1 MITMSP
7 DEASKLTPEEILK
20 IYYQTGSIYIK
31 NNPMT
36 LDELALMYGTDKSSA
51 GHNYCKYYEMLFR
64 WATPHMPNVLEIGID
79 KGNSLKVW
87 AKYFEGGIIHGI
99 DIRGDY
105 DYLKEWARENWLCM
119 ETHVVDH
126 SNKADLIAFGEQHDQ
141 YFDIIIE
148 DGSHQSA
155 DSILT
160 FETLFPYLKSGGFY
174 AIEDMLCD
182 YDNRWNKGASS
193 LNRVKQMVGE
203 VNMNGLV
210 SNDAICANKI
220 DAVKKYSGTH
230 FENNIEFILV
240 SMGLCIIKKI

>member
-1 MITMSP
+1 MIRINP
-7 DEASKLTPEEILK
+7 DDLPKMTPEEIFK
-20 IYYQTGSIYIK
+20 IFEQQGVIYL
-31 NNPMT
+31 NNSMGA
-36 LDELALMYGTDKSSA
+36 LDELALRYGTDKASS
-51 GHNYCKYYEMLFR
+51 GHNYCKYYEMFFEPMRRQMINL
-64 WATPHMPNVLEIGID
+64 LEIGID
-79 KGNSLKVW
+79 KGDSIKMW
-87 AKYFEGGIIHGI
+87 SDYFRMAQIHGI

-105 DYLKEWARENWLCM
+105 EYLRKEAVGYM
-119 ETHVVDH
+119 VKTHTVDH
-126 SNKADLIAFGEQHDQ
+126 SNKADLIMFGESHDK

-174 AIEDMLCD
+174 CIEDMLCD

-220 DAVKKYSGTH
+220 EAVKKYSGTY
-230 FENNIEFILV
+230 FENNIEFIFV
-240 SMGLCIIKKI
+240 SMGLCVIKKI

>member
-1 MITMSP
+1 MGI
-7 DEASKLTPEEILK
+7 TPEEVIRM
-20 IYYQTGSIYIK
+20 YNETGIMLFK
-31 NNPMT
+31 NITMT
-36 LDELALMYGTDKSSA
+36 LDELAIYYGTDKSSN
-51 GHNYCKYYEMLFR
+51 GHNYCKYYEMFFSALR
-64 WATPHMPNVLEIGID
+64 LSMPNVLEIGID
-79 KGNSLKVW
+79 KGDSLKLW
-87 AKYFEGGIIHGI
+87 AKYFEGGVVHGI

-105 DYLKEWARENWLCM
+105 GYLKEWAKENWLNVK
-119 ETHVVDH
+119 THVVDH
-126 SNKADLIAFGEQHDQ
+126 SNKADLVVFGESHDQ
-141 YFDIIIE
+141 YFDVIIE

-193 LNRVKQMVGE
+193 LNRVKQMIGE

-220 DAVKKYSGTH
+220 EAVKKYSGTH
-230 FENNIEFILV
+230 FENNIEWVFC